1 MELTQPTELRITI
14 QVSNMEMTISRLF
27 HLLQSKYAENEDV
40 PQDKPE
46 LCVQA
51 AANFRFRR
59 KARLRATTLREFV
72 KVNKNLRARRV
83 FSFLRLASKRSAQ
96 QMSLMAGRKNRD
108 NGDVRILRKRPRL
121 EKLYRLASFH
131 VWVTVN

>member
-1 MELTQPTELRITI
+1 
-14 QVSNMEMTISRLF
+14 MEMTISRLF

-83 FSFLRLASKRSAQ
+83 FSFFAVGIKKIRTADVVNGGPKKSGQWRRTDFAKTAE
-96 QMSLMAGRKNRD
+96 AGKT
-108 NGDVRILRKRPRL
+108 IQI
-121 EKLYRLASFH
+121 
-131 VWVTVN
+131 